1 MQKYELMCVFDPKL
15 TGDSGTTAMVE
26 AILKENGAADV
37 SREDLGVKRLAY
49 MIRKRNEGKYVLYR
63 FSIDTQAIAA
73 LRKEFGIKEG
83 LLRHLIIRLE
93 A

>member
-1 MQKYELMCVFDPKL
+1 
-15 TGDSGTTAMVE
+15 
-26 AILKENGAADV
+26 
-37 SREDLGVKRLAY
+37 
-49 MIRKRNEGKYVLYR
+49 VLYR

-83 LLRHLIIRLE
+83 LLRHLIIRME